1 MVRVASYPCWI
12 AMVGSCRAGPLWFD
26 GWWFVVLDCFG
37 WSGNYLHWI
46 SVVAAVCK
54 QTRNALLDRR
64 GGYIVQISGKMLSI
78 CFNFCLNR
86 QVAYM
91 KVIRKH
97 YSDYLRILA
106 FCR

>member
-1 MVRVASYPCWI
+1 MLDRCGWSGSYLCWI
-12 AMVGSCRAGPLWFD
+12 A
-26 GWWFVVLDCFG
+26 
-37 WSGNYLHWI
+37 
-46 SVVAAVCK
+46 VVAAVCK
-54 QTRNALLDRR
+54 QTRNTLPDRR
-64 GGYIVQISGKMLSI
+64 GYIVQASGKMLSI

-106 FCR
+106 F